1 MLAGSLY
8 PEQSVA
14 AGRFLQRTAAGQE
27 TGEGEPST
35 ENSSTEGTTTEEI
48 SSEET
53 TTEETSSEEIIT
65 EDTTTE
71 EVTTEQQ
78 PPEIDETIYLKSEL
92 SPATS
97 KVIVIDP
104 GHCKKHSG
112 ASGHGLKE
120 ENVVYDIASA
130 CRTKLNKYGDVTV
143 YMTRDK
149 SSCCSELGLGGCL
162 IARNNYAKM
171 LDADFLVSMH
181 INAGGSSGANVLA
194 AYKSGYHDSIRK
206 KTQKFGKEVLK
217 KLKKLGIANRGLL
230 LRKSG
235 TGNRYSNGKLADYYS
250 IVRNG
255 VIQNIPSVIIE
266 HGYVT
271 SSSDCSKFFKT
282 SAKRKKVGQ
291 ADADAIIS
299 YYNLKKSVI
308 SGKFKKQDGESYYIA
323 KDGRKVVGWVKDGGA
338 WYYFDE
344 QGKMV
349 TGFLNQG
356 EDTFYLHPVSGK
368 LIIGS
373 FKVGKA
379 SYLAMGN
386 GVLVKNQVYS
396 DGIHRYLFKGDAQ
409 QAKKGL
415 RTVDGATYYIN
426 KKGYVTT
433 GIQKVSGKYY
443 LFDSDSGKMLYGYQ
457 KYKGKYYYFNSQTGV
472 MSRNKI
478 VTVGKKR
485 YYFASNGVR
494 KTGFIKY
501 KGSKYYFNPKNGSMV
516 KGWKKIGKKYYYFD
530 KTTGKMQKNK
540 WIGKYYV
547 NSKGIRTKKR

>member
-1 MLAGSLY
+1 MLVGSFY

-14 AGRFLQRTAAGQE
+14 AAGQE
-27 TGEGEPST
+27 TSEGETST
-35 ENSSTEGTTTEEI
+35 ENSSM
-48 SSEET
+48 EET
-53 TTEETSSEEIIT
+53 TTEN
-65 EDTTTE
+65 TTTE
-71 EVTTEQQ
+71 EVTTEQATEQQ
-78 PPEIDETIYLKSEL
+78 PPETDETIYLKSDL

-104 GHCKKHSG
+104 GHCKKHPG

-149 SSCCSELGLGGCL
+149 SSCCSELDLGGCL

-181 INAGGSSGANVLA
+181 INAGSSSGANVLA
-194 AYKSGYHDSIRK
+194 AYKSGYHDGIRK

-235 TGNRYSNGKLADYYS
+235 SGNRYSNGKLADYYS

-255 VIQNIPSVIIE
+255 VVQNIPSVIIE

-271 SSSDCSKFFKT
+271 SSSDCKKFFKT

-299 YYNLKKSVI
+299 YYSLKKSVI
-308 SGKFKKQDGESYYIA
+308 SGEFKKQDGESYYIA
-323 KDGRKVVGWVKDGGA
+323 KDGRKVVGWVKDNGV

-356 EDTFYLHPVSGK
+356 KNTFYLHPVSGK
-368 LIIGS
+368 MITGS

-396 DGIHRYLFKGDAQ
+396 DGIHKYLFKGDAQ

-433 GIQKVSGKYY
+433 GVQKVNGKYY
-443 LFDSDSGKMLYGYQ
+443 LFDSGSGKMLYGYQ
-457 KYKGKYYYFNSQTGV
+457 KYKGKYYYLNSQTGV

-501 KGSKYYFNPKNGSMV
+501 KKSKYYFNPKNGAMV
-516 KGWKKIGKKYYYFD
+516 KGWKKIGKKYYYFH
-530 KTTGKMQKNK
+530 KKTGKMQKNK